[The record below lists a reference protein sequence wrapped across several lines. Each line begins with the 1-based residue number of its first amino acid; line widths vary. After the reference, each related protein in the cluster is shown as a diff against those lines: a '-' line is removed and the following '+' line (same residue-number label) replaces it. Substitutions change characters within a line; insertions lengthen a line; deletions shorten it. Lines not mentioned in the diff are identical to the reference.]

1 MTVAKKL
8 IHRDGNHLTCPQI
21 MDGAG
26 LVSDLP
32 APPRVP
38 FRFNA
43 ICYHFTAL
51 KDSVTLIVTC
61 TQVNKLFPAINPDGW
76 CGKQSSP
83 VVTVVDERRWLGSG
97 STAFPFDQQGP

>member
-8 IHRDGNHLTCPQI
+8 IHGEGNRRTCPQI
-21 MDGAG
+21 MDGAS

-43 ICYHFTAL
+43 IRYHFTAL
-51 KDSVTLIVTC
+51 RDSVTLAVTC
-61 TQVNKLFPAINPDGW
+61 TQVNKLFPAINPNGW
-76 CGKQSSP
+76 RGKQSSP
-83 VVTVVDERRWLGSG
+83 VVTVDGKGWLGSG
-97 STAFPFDQQGP
+97 PMAFPFDRQGP